1 MTKLLEFLGAFGII
15 LRGRLGASSRLLAFI
30 LIFAVTYMVSGNAHV
45 MAAGQQA
52 ENMVSTFSLRFDGA
66 DDRVTV
72 PYDASFPTEVFTVSA
87 WIKLTIPS
95 GRAAIIA
102 RGEDDNSLNLSWQL
116 YVTRDGNLEIM
127 LEDANENNF
136 CYPLNS
142 CAPMGSCTVTG
153 DLFVADDTWR
163 HVVATRDT
171 SGSLALYIDG
181 EKRAGC
187 DGTGVPSSN
196 NFQDL
201 SVGCTFGTIGPP
213 PGGIEPPIWFFPGL
227 IDEPAMW
234 NAALSEVQVADVFN
248 DGIDLLSTGLVG
260 FWAFDEAAGQAVAD
274 LSPAGND
281 GFLGETL
288 EVDSADPV
296 WEAPSAAA
304 GTFFVPPLDTGVVSN
319 GARSFNLQLQNGSTE
334 FFPGIFTATSGYNGN
349 YLAPTLLMSTGDSV
363 VMNVTNAMPF
373 ATTTHWHGMHL
384 PARMDGGPHQAIQQ
398 DSTWVA
404 TWRIKNRAS
413 TYWYHPHPHP
423 EGFPIDTLKATGWQV
438 YQGLTGMLI
447 VKDDESDTL
456 GLPDEYGVD
465 DIPIILQDRSFTDD
479 SSAFAPVPPQG
490 QGVANLRRGF
500 TILVNGV
507 VTPTLNSHAQMIR
520 LRILNASNARTY
532 RLGFS
537 DNRSFS
543 VVGSDGGILDT
554 VSMVTRLDISPAER
568 YEIVVDF
575 SDANGSVIDLMSFNS
590 EIESHS
596 YPNGL
601 TGNIYWVSPIQDA
614 YDITDFH
621 VMTFDIGSPT
631 AGAVTSFNQGLTEI
645 VRIDP
650 ATADNLASPRSFVL
664 AAPAGD
670 GNGFTINGLMFDALR
685 IDDTIALG
693 ALEVW
698 DVTNIS
704 NMAHPFH
711 VHGNSFQVVSRTN
724 GVRPVLDYE
733 LGWKDVVVVHSQ
745 ETVRIIKSFEDY
757 ADPEEPYMSHCHILE
772 HEDVG
777 MMTHWIV
784 VDLSCCV
791 GNRGDF
797 NGDGV
802 DANILDLTY
811 VVDRIFRGGSA
822 SVCPEEADIN
832 NDGTPAN
839 VLDLTFLVDWI
850 FRGGPAPD
858 SC

>member
-1 MTKLLEFLGAFGII
+1 M
-15 LRGRLGASSRLLAFI
+15 
-30 LIFAVTYMVSGNAHV
+30 
-45 MAAGQQA
+45 
-52 ENMVSTFSLRFDGA
+52 
-66 DDRVTV
+66 
-72 PYDASFPTEVFTVSA
+72 
-87 WIKLTIPS
+87 
-95 GRAAIIA
+95 
-102 RGEDDNSLNLSWQL
+102 
-116 YVTRDGNLEIM
+116 
-127 LEDANENNF
+127 
-136 CYPLNS
+136 
-142 CAPMGSCTVTG
+142 
-153 DLFVADDTWR
+153 
-163 HVVATRDT
+163 
-171 SGSLALYIDG
+171 
-181 EKRAGC
+181 
-187 DGTGVPSSN
+187 
-196 NFQDL
+196 
-201 SVGCTFGTIGPP
+201 
-213 PGGIEPPIWFFPGL
+213 
-227 IDEPAMW
+227 
-234 NAALSEVQVADVFN
+234 
-248 DGIDLLSTGLVG
+248 
-260 FWAFDEAAGQAVAD
+260 
-274 LSPAGND
+274 
-281 GFLGETL
+281 
-288 EVDSADPV
+288 
-296 WEAPSAAA
+296 
-304 GTFFVPPLDTGVVSN
+304 
-319 GARSFNLQLQNGSTE
+319 
-334 FFPGIFTATSGYNGN
+334 
-349 YLAPTLLMSTGDSV
+349 APTLLMSTGDSV
-363 VMNVTNAMPF
+363 VMNVTNTMPF

-413 TYWYHPHPHP
+413 TYWYHPDPHP
-423 EGFPIDTLKATGWQV
+423 EGFPIDTLEATGWQV

-447 VKDDESDTL
+447 VKDAETDVL

-479 SSAFAPVPPQG
+479 STTFAPVPPQG

-537 DNRSFS
+537 DNRPFS
-543 VVGSDGGILDT
+543 VIGSDGGILDT
-554 VSMVTRLDISPAER
+554 VSIVTRLDISPAER

-590 EIESHS
+590 EIEFHS
-596 YPNGL
+596 YGNGL

-614 YDITDFH
+614 YDVTDFL

-631 AGAVTSFNQGLTEI
+631 AGAVTSFSQGLTNI

-650 ATADNLASPRSFVL
+650 TTADNFTSPRTFVL

-670 GNGFTINGLMFDALR
+670 GNGFTINGLMFDPLR

-698 DVTNIS
+698 DVLNIS

-724 GVRPVLDYE
+724 GVRPVLDHE

-745 ETVRIIKSFEDY
+745 ETVRIIKHFEDY
-757 ADPEEPYMSHCHILE
+757 ADPEGPYMSHCHILE

-784 VDLSCCV
+784 VDMGCCV

-832 NDGTPAN
+832 NDGIPSN
-839 VLDLTFLVDWI
+839 ILDLTFIVDRI
-850 FRGGPAPD
+850 FRGGQPPD
-858 SC
+858 PC